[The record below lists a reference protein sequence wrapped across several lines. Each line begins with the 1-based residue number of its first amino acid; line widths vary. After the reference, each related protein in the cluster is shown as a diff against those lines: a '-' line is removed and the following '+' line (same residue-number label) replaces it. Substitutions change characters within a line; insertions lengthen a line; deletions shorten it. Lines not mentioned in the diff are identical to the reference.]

1 MQTSRTH
8 ALLIAALASTLPSF
22 AALPNGIAAGD
33 TTATSSVLWAR
44 SDSLGSLTFD
54 VYSDNGLTNLVTSVS
69 TTVTDIDL
77 PVKTYL
83 SGLTSG
89 TQYYYKATDSTN
101 TSLTGKF
108 STFATSGYNGL
119 RFGVSGDWR
128 GELASYPAVKNVPSR
143 DLAFWVSL
151 GDTIY
156 ADDTSK
162 VTTAVAGQATTIAE
176 YRAKHQEV
184 YTSTNGLNSLAD
196 LRASTTVFAT
206 IDDHEVTNDFAGGA
220 PISSDS
226 RFAGTGAPTDLINQS
241 TLFKTGVQVF
251 TEYNPIKREV
261 YSGTGDAR
269 LDGVDK
275 LYRQRSFGQDASLMM
290 VDARS
295 FRDTEIDTSNPATA
309 AQVYTPG
316 RTMLGAPQI
325 AELKSDLLNAQQNG
339 VRWKFVAFPEPA
351 QQLGALGAGD
361 RLEGYYGERTD
372 LLKFIKDNS
381 IQNTVFISADIH
393 GGVVNDLKFP
403 SNGNPFTG
411 TSTHSLA
418 WEITTGS
425 VGYEQPFG
433 PTVEGFANAQQL
445 YGLNGAGGT
454 TNVLGLLYSY
464 GVLNLTQYLT
474 INSLPT
480 QGERSNAAYSIL
492 VTANPALRNA
502 VLQVLLNAQLA
513 SDQLYGA
520 LDPIGL
526 DTSVFNYTVTAGNL
540 PGTPA
545 NEAFFQTFSF
555 GWNEFEIDAITG
567 ELKVTTYGIPSYTE
581 AELNA
586 NPSLITAQNPTVLSQ
601 FTVQAI
607 PEPATTAAMAGLA
620 ALGLVAARRRRA
632 S

>member
-1 MQTSRTH
+1 MHFPRLS
-8 ALLIAALASTLPSF
+8 ALVLTALATALSAR

-33 TTATSSVLWAR
+33 TTSTSSVLWAR
-44 SDSLGSLTFD
+44 SDTLGSLTFD
-54 VYSDNGLTNLVTSVS
+54 VYSDAGLTNLVSSVT
-69 TTVTDIDL
+69 TTVTNVDV
-77 PVKTYL
+77 PVKTDL
-83 SGLTSG
+83 SGLNSG
-89 TQYYYKATDSTN
+89 TQYYYKATDSAN
-101 TSLTGKF
+101 ASLAGRF

-226 RFAGTGAPTDLINQS
+226 RFAGTGADTDLINQS

-261 YSGTGDAR
+261 YSSTGDSR
-269 LDGVDK
+269 VDGVDK

-295 FRDTEIDTSNPATA
+295 FRDTEIDTSNYAVA
-309 AQVYTPG
+309 AQVYAPG
-316 RTMLGAPQI
+316 RTLLGAPQLS
-325 AELKSDLLNAQQNG
+325 ELKSDLLDAQQTG
-339 VRWKFVAFPEPA
+339 VRWKFVALPEPA

-361 RLEGYYGERTD
+361 RYEGYYAERTD
-372 LLKFIKDNS
+372 LLKFIKDNN

-403 SNGNPFTG
+403 SNG

-464 GVLNLTQYLT
+464 GVLDITQYLT
-474 INSLPT
+474 INALTT
-480 QGERSNAAYSIL
+480 QSDRSSAAYAIL

-502 VLQVLLNAQLA
+502 VLQVLLNGQLA
-513 SDQLYGA
+513 SDPLYGS

-526 DTSVFNYTVTAGNL
+526 DSSVFNYTVTAGNI

-567 ELKVTTYGIPSYTE
+567 ALKVTTYGIPSYTE
-581 AELNA
+581 AQLLA
-586 NPSLITAQNPTVLSQ
+586 NPSLITAQNPAVLSQ

-607 PEPATTAAMAGLA
+607 PEPAAAAALAALA
-620 ALGLVAARRRRA
+620 ALGLVASRRRRA
-632 S
+632 

>member
-1 MQTSRTH
+1 MRFPRLS
-8 ALLIAALASTLPSF
+8 ALVLTALATALSAR

-44 SDSLGSLTFD
+44 SDTLGSLTFD
-54 VYSDNGLTNLVTSVS
+54 LYSDAGLTNLVTSA
-69 TTVTDIDL
+69 TATVTDVAL
-77 PVKTYL
+77 PVKTDL
-83 SGLTSG
+83 SGLTPG

-128 GELASYPAVKNVPSR
+128 GELASYPSVKNVPAR

-156 ADDTSK
+156 ADDASK

-184 YTSTNGLNSLAD
+184 YTATNGLNSVSD
-196 LRASTTVFAT
+196 LRASTSVFAM

-220 PISSDS
+220 LIGSDS
-226 RFAGTGAPTDLINQS
+226 RFAGTGAATDLINTS
-241 TLFKTGVQVF
+241 TLFKAGLQAF
-251 TEYNPIKREV
+251 TEYNPIRKETWT
-261 YSGTGDAR
+261 GTGDTR

-295 FRDTEIDTSNPATA
+295 FRDTEIDTSNSAVA
-309 AQVYTPG
+309 AQVYAPG
-316 RTMLGAPQI
+316 RTLLGAPQLN
-325 AELKSDLLNAQQNG
+325 ELKSDLLDAQQTG
-339 VRWKFVAFPEPA
+339 VRWKFVALPEPA

-361 RLEGYYGERTD
+361 RYEGYYAERTD
-372 LLKFIKDNS
+372 LLKFIKDNN

-403 SNGNPFTG
+403 SNGNPVTG

-464 GVLNLTQYLT
+464 GVLDLSQYLT
-474 INSLPT
+474 INALPT
-480 QGERSNAAYSIL
+480 QGERSNAAYAIL
-492 VTANPALRNA
+492 VTANLAARNA
-502 VLQVLLNAQLA
+502 VLQVLLDGQLA
-513 SDQLYGA
+513 SDPLYGA
-520 LDPIGL
+520 LDPTGL
-526 DTSVFNYTVTAGNL
+526 DASVFNYTVSAGNL
-540 PGTPA
+540 PYPLT

-581 AELNA
+581 AQLLA
-586 NPSLITAQNPTVLSQ
+586 NPSLITAQNPAVLSQ

-607 PEPATTAAMAGLA
+607 PEPATAAALAGLA
-620 ALGLVAARRRRA
+620 ALGLVVSRRRRA
-632 S
+632 